1 MTAIK
6 YINRLKYLDYLVR
19 TRSTGKPEIL
29 ANKMGVSVR
38 STYDYIN
45 DLKELGAPVRW
56 SVHEESY
63 VYYEE
68 GKLEICFLS
77 DTYGGF
83 MIIHTLYPEK
93 KLIFSENLTPLQRYC
108 SEAI

>member
-19 TRSTGKPEIL
+19 SHATGNPANL
-29 ANKMGVSVR
+29 ASKMGVSVR

-45 DLKELGAPVRW
+45 DLKELGAPVKW
-56 SVHEESY
+56 SVHEDSY
-63 VYYEE
+63 VYAEE
-68 GKLEICFLS
+68 GKLELCFIS
-77 DTYGGF
+77 ETYGG
-83 MIIHTLYPEK
+83 MTVIHKSFSENN
-93 KLIFSENLTPLQRYC
+93 LIFSENFSPLQRYC

>member
-19 TRSTGKPEIL
+19 THATGSPEDL

-38 STYDYIN
+38 SIYDYLN
-45 DLKELGAPVRW
+45 DLKELGAPVKW
-56 SVHEESY
+56 SIQKESY
-63 VYYEE
+63 IYSEE
-68 GKLEICFLS
+68 GKLELCFIS
-77 DTYGGF
+77 ETYGG
-83 MIIHTLYPEK
+83 ISVIHHSYFEN
-93 KLIFSENLTPLQRYC
+93 KLIFSENFSPLQRYC